1 MKNISRKKPFLENK
15 YFLFPFFILL
25 LWLFLPLYHWDNLR
39 LLVHD
44 NLDSNVVWMMNL
56 ANSGKAFSGPNENL
70 DFIFN
75 GIPRYALQTEFFA
88 YLWFFKFFSPQLAYF
103 LHYCF
108 MHVVAFIGM
117 FLLLKVGSLQLN
129 SKIAA
134 WISLCFA
141 LLPFWP
147 SGSLSVAGMP
157 LLIWALINIY
167 EAQKI
172 KTSWIIVL
180 GYNFFSS
187 FFLASVWF
195 YFVIG
200 LVVIYSLIKGTN
212 KKGAIRLFLAVFV
225 LILIGVATEYRL
237 FYNQLFLKT
246 PSHRVMWAL
255 KSGGLNFFG
264 WVGVSIRHFFM
275 GQFHFH
281 SLNILIT
288 ITSLICFV
296 ILLIKKLV
304 NRRLV
309 LVLIL
314 LIFSSLGGV
323 MYHYS
328 FFKEITFNTPF
339 QGLNFRFFALSP
351 FLWYLFFFLNAEI
364 FISNLSKWKSI
375 FYLVIFLQTFAVF
388 FGYYR
393 IDYYGSQ
400 YSSNLLYS
408 NFVDR
413 YSIHYATI
421 NDYYK
426 VQTFEKVKE
435 VIFQS
440 KRIACIGFPPEI
452 ARFNGYKTVGA
463 YQYFIPKQKL
473 QSFNQI
479 TKTIFSEYDW
489 KSRAYL
495 KLETNQKLNIEVL
508 KEEFDCS
515 NIVST
520 EKINDSQLKLI
531 GKANELYIY
540 TVI

>member
-1 MKNISRKKPFLENK
+1 M
-15 YFLFPFFILL
+15 
-25 LWLFLPLYHWDNLR
+25 
-39 LLVHD
+39 VHD
-44 NLDSNVVWMMNL
+44 NLDSTVVYMMNL
-56 ANSGKAFSGPNENL
+56 AASGKAFSGPNENL

-88 YLWFFKFFSPQLAYF
+88 YLWFFKFFPPQLAYF

-129 SKIAA
+129 AKIAA

-147 SGSLSVAGMP
+147 SGSISVAGMP

-255 KSGGLNFFG
+255 ESGGLNFFG

-275 GQFHFH
+275 GQYHFH

-323 MYHYS
+323 MHHYS

-364 FISNLSKWKSI
+364 FISNFSKWKSI

-413 YSIHYATI
+413 YSNHYATI

-435 VIFQS
+435 VIFPS

-479 TKTIFSEYDW
+479 TKTLFSEYDW